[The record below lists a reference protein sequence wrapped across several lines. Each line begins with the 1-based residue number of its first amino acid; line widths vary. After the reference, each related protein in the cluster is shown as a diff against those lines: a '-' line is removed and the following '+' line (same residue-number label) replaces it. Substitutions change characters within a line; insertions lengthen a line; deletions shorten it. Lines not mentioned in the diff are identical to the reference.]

1 VQEVIYGQKR
11 KTMAEISTQY
21 QSKAKL
27 LLQVA
32 AISTAALALFGVY
45 TFYRN
50 EIWKPTIVVKDVDFA
65 NGVAN
70 LLINGRDFVLRGD
83 SEYLISYDWGI
94 KFGST
99 TTDSKRGYD
108 RIEITK
114 KGKVQ
119 KVLR

>member
-1 VQEVIYGQKR
+1 
-11 KTMAEISTQY
+11 MAEISTQY

-27 LLQVA
+27 LLQIA
-32 AISTAALALFGVY
+32 AISTAALALFGV
-45 TFYRN
+45 
-50 EIWKPTIVVKDVDFA
+50 WKPTIVVKDVDFG
-65 NGVAN
+65 NGIAN

-99 TTDSKRGYD
+99 TTTTKRVYD

-114 KGKVQ
+114 RGKVQ
-119 KVLR
+119 KVIR

>member
-1 VQEVIYGQKR
+1 
-11 KTMAEISTQY
+11 MAEISTQY

-27 LLQVA
+27 LLQIA

-50 EIWKPTIVVKDVDFA
+50 EIWKPTIVVKDVDFG
-65 NGVAN
+65 NGIAN

-99 TTDSKRGYD
+99 TTSTKRVYD

-114 KGKVQ
+114 RGKVQ
-119 KVLR
+119 KVIR